1 MARYLGP
8 KHRLCRRVG
17 ERMCTSD
24 KCPVVRRNY
33 PPGVHGIKGRGKLTV
48 YGLQLREKQKARWIY
63 GILERQFRRYYE
75 NAISRKGAT
84 DVVLLQLLE
93 ARLDNIVY
101 RMGLSKTRA
110 GARQL
115 INHGHIQVNGKKVDI
130 PSFGVKVGEV
140 VQVDPTSLTKPYFVT
155 AAKAWGK
162 QSAEALEWLAC
173 DPKDM
178 KATLLALPTPVQVK
192 QPFDMKLIVEFYSR

>member
-33 PPGVHGIKGRGKLTV
+33 PPGVHGITGRGKLTV
-48 YGLQLREKQKARWIY
+48 FGSQLREKQKARWIY
-63 GILERQFRRYYE
+63 GILERQFRRYYGE
-75 NAISRKGAT
+75 AIRQRGAT

-93 ARLDNIVY
+93 TRLDNIAY

-130 PSFGVKVGEV
+130 PSYGVRVGQV
-140 VQVDPTSLTKPYFVT
+140 VSVDPVSAGKPYF
-155 AAKAWGK
+155 AALTKAWGK
-162 QSAEALEWLAC
+162 QPAQPMDWLAI
-173 DPKDM
+173 DPKEF
-178 KATLLALPTPVQVK
+178 KATLLALPTADQVK

>member
-33 PPGVHGIKGRGKLTV
+33 PPGLHGIKGRPKLTS
-48 YGLQLREKQKARWIY
+48 YGLQLREKQKARWVY
-63 GILERQFRRYYE
+63 GILERQFSRYYHE
-75 NAISRKGAT
+75 AIRQRGAT

-93 ARLDNIVY
+93 ARLDNVVY
-101 RMGLSKTRA
+101 RMGLAKTRA

-115 INHGHIQVNGKKVDI
+115 VTHGHIQVNGKKVDI
-130 PSFGVKVGEV
+130 PSYQLKAGQTVS
-140 VQVDPTSLTKPYFVT
+140 VDAVSSQKPYFVNV
-155 AAKAWGK
+155 AKAWGK
-162 QSAEALEWLAC
+162 QPVAYDWLAV
-173 DPKDM
+173 DPTEF
-178 KATLLALPTPVQVK
+178 KAQLVRLPTTLEVHP
-192 QPFDMKLIVEFYSR
+192 PFDTKLIVEFYSR